1 MKRVLTLLLSLLGIG
16 SMGCSPSV
24 EQEVAMYAA
33 PYAEY
38 HPSPLADVESGEVIA
53 DNEQNL

>member
-1 MKRVLTLLLSLLGIG
+1 
-16 SMGCSPSV
+16 
-24 EQEVAMYAA
+24 MYAA

-38 HPSPLADVESGEVIA
+38 HPSPLADVESGEVVA